1 MYRAPLRR
9 PSPRYH
15 RGNGRPHELA
25 SAVQPRARRRHP
37 GGIQGDLTEERVVAI
52 VNAANTHLAHGGG
65 LAGAIVRKG
74 GRVIQE
80 ESERVA
86 PVPVGGAAT
95 TGAGAL
101 PCAWVIHAVGPIW
114 GDGDEEAKLR
124 SAVRSALDE
133 ALRLEA
139 ASVALPAISTGIFGY
154 PKEDG
159 TRHIVE
165 EAVTW
170 ITAHPTA
177 PIRLLRFTAFD
188 QPTADLFAVALESG
202 VAADQ

>member
-1 MYRAPLRR
+1 MSSRVL
-9 PSPRYH
+9 SS
-15 RGNGRPHELA
+15 LA
-25 SAVQPRARRRHP
+25 VGAVTLEAV
-37 GGIQGDLTEERVVAI
+37 QGDLTEERVVAI

-65 LAGAIVRKG
+65 IAGAIVRKG
-74 GRVIQE
+74 GRVIQD
-80 ESERVA
+80 ESYRVA
-86 PVPVGGAAT
+86 PVPVGGAVA

-101 PCAWVIHAVGPIW
+101 PCSWVIHAVGPTW
-114 GDGDEEAKLR
+114 GEGNEEAKLR

-154 PKEDG
+154 PKELG

-165 EAVTW
+165 EAVAW
-170 ITAHPTA
+170 LAAHPTA

-188 QPTADLFAVALESG
+188 QPTAELFAAALSS
-202 VAADQ
+202 VAAA